1 MTLAEKGTGGAPPG
15 AGNGVV
21 GVDLCPASLE
31 KEIDEMNDFVY
42 EKVLA
47 TIFSYLDCVVQEH
60 VGLLRENTRANS
72 CLSARGHRV

>member
-1 MTLAEKGTGGAPPG
+1 MPLDARDSHIVRMLNDMTLVEKGTGGAPPG

-42 EKVLA
+42 EKVLVA
-47 TIFSYLDCVVQEH
+47 TIFHIWISL
-60 VGLLRENTRANS
+60 
-72 CLSARGHRV
+72 